1 MRIDER
7 YDDLEKITDSACR
20 KILRDGSVQKAKS
33 KALQEHVIDVYVNA
47 VLTMK
52 LVCTPEYLT
61 ELVFGRLL
69 TEGIITSADDIRTIY
84 ICQYG
89 KRARVFLKEKELP
102 EKFQPGYVEMTPT
115 CCTGN
120 HILNDYFVSAGE
132 LEPVKPIPW
141 KSEWIFALAEQFAK
155 DTALHKSTMATHS
168 CFLAKGAELLFQCED
183 IGRHNA
189 LDKAI
194 GYALRHKI
202 DLSECILYSSGRIP
216 TDMAYKVIRAGV
228 PILASKSSVTIQAV
242 ELAKEYGLT
251 LISSARG
258 DYMNLL
264 AGPDP
269 E

>member
-7 YDDLEKITDSACR
+7 YYDLEKISEGSCR
-20 KILRDGSVQKAKS
+20 KIVRGGEIQKAKS
-33 KALQEHVIDVYVNA
+33 MALQEHVIDVYVNA

-61 ELVFGRLL
+61 ELVLGRLL
-69 TEGIITSADDIRTIY
+69 TEGIISSAEDVRTVY
-84 ICQYG
+84 VCQYG

-102 EKFQPGYVEMTPT
+102 EKLKAGYVELTPT

-132 LEPVKPIPW
+132 LEQVQPIPW

-168 CFLAKGAELLFQCED
+168 CFLAKGEELLFQCED

-202 DLSECILYSSGRIP
+202 NLSECILYSSGRIP
-216 TDMAYKVIRAGV
+216 TDMAYKAIRAGV
-228 PILASKSSVTIQAV
+228 PILATKSSVTIQAV

-258 DYMNLL
+258 DYINLL
-264 AGPDP
+264 AGLDP